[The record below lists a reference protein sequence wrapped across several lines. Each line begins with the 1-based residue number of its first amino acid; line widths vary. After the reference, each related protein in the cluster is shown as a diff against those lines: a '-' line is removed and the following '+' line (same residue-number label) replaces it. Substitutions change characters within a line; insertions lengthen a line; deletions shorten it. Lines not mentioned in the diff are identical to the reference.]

1 MATTTNPTTVQPA
14 FKRVSQGDDRHADT
28 FAVIAML
35 TGKTLQDIFR
45 QAEGLG
51 LPKSGPYYPWIDGD
65 LIAKLLAAHG
75 LVATVWKDCTGYK
88 DLPEVAI
95 AGVDANS
102 DWDVSR
108 CVLYHRN
115 TSSDG
120 KTTQP
125 YVIDP
130 YPHADAKLHL
140 RTGADLTALT
150 PAWFIGVSQMAKTTA
165 K

>member
-1 MATTTNPTTVQPA
+1 ML
-14 FKRVSQGDDRHADT
+14 DYDAD
-28 FAVIAML
+28 
-35 TGKTLQDIFR
+35 
-45 QAEGLG
+45 
-51 LPKSGPYYPWIDGD
+51 W
-65 LIAKLLAAHG
+65 
-75 LVATVWKDCTGYK
+75 
-88 DLPEVAI
+88 EV
-95 AGVDANS
+95 G
-102 DWDVSR
+102 R

-150 PAWFIGVSQMAKTTA
+150 PAWFIGVSQMAKTAA